1 MNKWLL
7 SFVFSS
13 FALLALAFA
22 QGGGPDPA
30 MRERMKAM
38 QPIFQLVGSMP
49 LYLELDKQL
58 GLAFTKAQ
66 AKLML
71 PILKDLQTRAAL
83 SAKDA
88 TAIQTKIEDKI
99 LTDKQV
105 TWMDDT
111 QLKREEERRQRFQNG
126 GGAGGNG
133 GGGAGGFGG
142 AGGGGG
148 QGGAG
153 GPGGGGRGAM
163 FAAIQSGKPF
173 NPFKDAQMSKPL
185 VELIALLSKR

>member
-7 SFVFSS
+7 GFVFSS
-13 FALLALAFA
+13 FALIAPAFA
-22 QGGGPDPA
+22 QGGAPDPA

-49 LYLELDKQL
+49 LYLELDKQP

-66 AKLML
+66 AKSML

-99 LTDKQV
+99 LSSKQV

-126 GGAGGNG
+126 GGTGGNAP
-133 GGGAGGFGG
+133 GA
-142 AGGGGG
+142 GGG

-153 GPGGGGRGAM
+153 GAGGGGRGAM

-185 VELIALLSKR
+185 VDLIALLSKR

>member
-1 MNKWLL
+1 MKKLIL
-7 SFVFSS
+7 SFVISS
-13 FALLALAFA
+13 LALLAPAFA
-22 QGGGPDPA
+22 QSGAPDPA
-30 MRERMKAM
+30 MRERMKAL

-49 LYLELDKQL
+49 LYLELDKQP

-83 SAKDA
+83 NAKDA
-88 TAIQTKIEDKI
+88 TAIQSKIEEKI
-99 LTDKQV
+99 LTAKQV

-111 QLKREEERRQRFQNG
+111 QLKREEERRQRMQNG
-126 GGAGGNG
+126 GGMGGNG
-133 GGGAGGFGG
+133 GGFGG
-142 AGGGGG
+142 APGAGG

-153 GPGGGGRGAM
+153 GPGGGGRSAM

-173 NPFKDAQMSKPL
+173 NPFKETGMNKPL
-185 VELIALLSKR
+185 LDLIAVLSKR